1 MVRTK
6 WCPKQFV
13 NHATAKAVQLKAQTL
28 DTDINNSSFRFPKR
42 IKLKAR
48 RKLSEA
54 LSSKKLKSPPP
65 ASTLGRGSPFRRVS
79 NQTANGTGSRHKR
92 QKSLHK
98 ICTNVH
104 VIFLSYII

>member
-13 NHATAKAVQLKAQTL
+13 NHASAKAVQLKAQTI

-48 RKLSEA
+48 RRLSEA
-54 LSSKKLKSPPP
+54 LSPKKLKSPQPS
-65 ASTLGRGSPFRRVS
+65 STLGRGSPFRRVS

-104 VIFLSYII
+104 VIFLSYVI